1 MLAGVYSKPC
11 AEQVVLT
18 QSFHPQ
24 YKTEAGILIVSLYR
38 RVNHNMR
45 QDNRTL
51 DLSLQNSYCPAL
63 KSMFLPTTLPSNINF
78 QTE

>member
-11 AEQVVLT
+11 AEQAVLT
-18 QSFHPQ
+18 QSLNPQ

-51 DLSLQNSYCPAL
+51 DLSLLNYCPAL
-63 KSMFLPTTLPSNINF
+63 KSMVLPTTLPSNINF